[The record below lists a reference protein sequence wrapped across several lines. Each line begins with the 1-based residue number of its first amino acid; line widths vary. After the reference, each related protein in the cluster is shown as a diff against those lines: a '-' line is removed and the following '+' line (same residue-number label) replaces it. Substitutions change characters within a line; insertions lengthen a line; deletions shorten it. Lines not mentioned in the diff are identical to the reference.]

1 MANRQDY
8 EGSGILFAASC
19 IGGNKNCMGRD
30 SGRLLTETIILRWT
44 VIAAAIVHLILLSV
58 IAIIVIPPTL
68 KLMEESSAAVLQ
80 IHQTVADARVPEIV
94 ARVDRM
100 SAMAD
105 TLMGNA
111 TKQLAF
117 LPNMTTKAFALAT
130 KVMAQG
136 ETLSDMLTESDIYS
150 TLLFIQERNVLQNSA
165 LVLDV
170 SASILRNNVFNVT
183 AVVEKLSHV
192 IDTLTNLTKTLETN
206 GLTLK
211 I

>member
-1 MANRQDY
+1 
-8 EGSGILFAASC
+8 
-19 IGGNKNCMGRD
+19 MGRD

-44 VIAAAIVHLILLSV
+44 VIAAAVAHLILLSV

-68 KLMEESSAAVLQ
+68 KLMETSSATVLQ

-100 SAMAD
+100 SAAAD
-105 TLMGNA
+105 TLVGNA

-130 KVMAQG
+130 KVMTQG
-136 ETLSDMLTESDIYS
+136 EILSDMLTESDIYS

-165 LVLDV
+165 LVLDAF
-170 SASILRNNVFNVT
+170 ASILRNNVFNMT
-183 AVVEKLSHV
+183 EVVEKLSHV
-192 IDTLTNLTKTLETN
+192 IDTVTNLTKTLETS